1 MLPPSETK
9 RSGGT
14 GLPLSQV
21 ALTFP
26 SLEPARTSLF
36 ERLGLDLEQPT
47 LPAYLRY
54 DGVLYREFKPDSL
67 QASEIAVLREK
78 FLIQSALF
86 GLIGATNQICSYKF
100 SAGSKVAGINLKQ
113 HWRAA
118 HQSVWKRLEGNYVVD
133 LRSSAYASLAPVP
146 ESLPRLA
153 IEVIDSISG
162 KTISHMNKRA
172 KGSLVGELLR
182 QPPSN
187 VRELADVATAANL
200 RLEIDGRRGILFAS
214 A

>member
-1 MLPPSETK
+1 LLPPSETK
-9 RSGGT
+9 RSGGN

-26 SLEPARTSLF
+26 SLEPARTALY

-54 DGVLYREFKPDSL
+54 DGVLYREFKPESL

-100 SAGSKVAGINLKQ
+100 SAGSKVPGINLKQ

-118 HQSVWKRLEGNYVVD
+118 HQSVWKRLEANYVVD
-133 LRSSAYASLAPVP
+133 LRSSAYAGLAPVP
-146 ESLPRLA
+146 QSLPSLT
-153 IEVIDSISG
+153 IEVVDSVSG
-162 KTISHMNKRA
+162 KTISHMNKKA
-172 KGSLVGELLR
+172 KGILVSELLR

-187 VRELADVATAANL
+187 LGELIDAATAANL
-200 RLEIDGRRGILFAS
+200 RLEIDGRRGVLLA
-214 A
+214 